1 MQRRRRYYLKL
12 SGLTGHVL
20 DLFLL
25 LTNSPDPTTGYASS
39 WSGLLG
45 GKLCAQTIWQ
55 WVSGLL
61 FWKAMIFEA
70 PLMKRLYGS
79 GLGTGMYIFEAS
91 WAYFFR
97 RTKKRCYDQV
107 SNLVHMK
114 QVETI
119 TFNFL
124 ILFSFACVHIQSAC
138 IIIIIMMTFRF
149 NLLVLWLFDKKC
161 VLKHT

>member
-1 MQRRRRYYLKL
+1 MQRRRRYDLKL

-39 WSGLLG
+39 WSGLLD

-61 FWKAMIFEA
+61 FWNAMIFEA

-79 GLGTGMYIFEAS
+79 GLGTGTYIFEAS

-97 RTKKRCYDQV
+97 QKNDAMIQSAIWYTWTSRNNNIQLSNTFQLCLCTYSICLYYYYNYDDIQ
-107 SNLVHMK
+107 
-114 QVETI
+114 
-119 TFNFL
+119 
-124 ILFSFACVHIQSAC
+124 IQSAC
-138 IIIIIMMTFRF
+138 IMI
-149 NLLVLWLFDKKC
+149 VW
-161 VLKHT
+161 